1 MYKLSIILGSSVDL
15 YLVIISVASLCAF
28 TCVLIYYKN
37 QPILY
42 SQNNL
47 IKEQS
52 LYIDSLKHKIT
63 YLYNGLFELE
73 ELIENLL
80 AQENDYQRYEVHLEH
95 KNRIIRNTNI

>member
-1 MYKLSIILGSSVDL
+1 MYKLSIILGSSIDL
-15 YLVIISVASLCAF
+15 YLVIISLASLCAF
-28 TCVLIYYKN
+28 TCLLIYYKN

-42 SQNNL
+42 AQKN
-47 IKEQS
+47 IIIEQS
-52 LYIDSLKHKIT
+52 LNIESLKHKIT

-73 ELIENLL
+73 ELVENLL